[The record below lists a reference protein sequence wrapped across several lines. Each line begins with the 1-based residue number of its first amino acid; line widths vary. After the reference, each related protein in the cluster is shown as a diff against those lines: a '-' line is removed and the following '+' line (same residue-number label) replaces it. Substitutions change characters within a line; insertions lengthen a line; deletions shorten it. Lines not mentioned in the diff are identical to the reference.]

1 MATDTIKEKAN
12 ALGEFGRRPNDCCAH
27 APFKCTLS
35 TSQVQGLMRRML
47 NHLINFE
54 PEVHAHSGDFVP
66 MDKTDPA
73 DAVDGMAKT
82 VDWLK
87 ELGAVDTDTLVNESQ
102 SQAAR
107 TAFTN
112 IVTAKPAEMT
122 HTSLANIKTPEAV
135 QKLVGMLSAYDWEFV
150 QQAKEI
156 RGYTVAKLVE
166 ETEHPNANIRL
177 KALGLLGKVTEVG
190 LFTEKIEIKKTE
202 LSDVELEMR
211 IKEKLNRFMGVI
223 DVVDISEE
231 DTDEA

>member
-1 MATDTIKEKAN
+1 MATETIKEKAN
-12 ALGEFGRRPNDCCAH
+12 TQHCCA
-27 APFKCTLS
+27 PTQFECTLS

-47 NHLINFE
+47 DHLINFE
-54 PEVHAHSGDFVP
+54 PEVSAHPGNFVP

-73 DAVDGMAKT
+73 DAVDGMVKT

-150 QQAKEI
+150 QQAKQI

-166 ETEHPNANIRL
+166 ETEHPNANVRL
-177 KALGLLGKVTEVG
+177 KALVALGKVTEVG
-190 LFTEKIEIKKTE
+190 LFTEKIEVKKTE
-202 LSDVELEMR
+202 MSDVELETR

-223 DVVDISEE
+223 DVIDVTE
-231 DTDEA
+231 DQQDEA

>member
-1 MATDTIKEKAN
+1 
-12 ALGEFGRRPNDCCAH
+12 
-27 APFKCTLS
+27 
-35 TSQVQGLMRRML
+35 ML
-47 NHLINFE
+47 DHLINFE
-54 PEVHAHSGDFVP
+54 PEVSAHPGNFVP
-66 MDKTDPA
+66 MEKTNPS

-107 TAFTN
+107 TAFAN

-122 HTSLANIKTPEAV
+122 HTSLANVKTPEAV
-135 QKLVGMLSAYDWEFV
+135 QRLVGMLSAYDWEFV
-150 QQAKEI
+150 QQAKQI

-190 LFTEKIEIKKTE
+190 LFTEKIEVKKEEMSDTE
-202 LSDVELEMR
+202 LETR

-223 DVVDISEE
+223 DVVDVTSEDTEE
-231 DTDEA
+231 DKPEAKDDKDSDEA

>member
-1 MATDTIKEKAN
+1 
-12 ALGEFGRRPNDCCAH
+12 
-27 APFKCTLS
+27 
-35 TSQVQGLMRRML
+35 ML
-47 NHLINFE
+47 DHLINFE
-54 PEVHAHSGDFVP
+54 PEVQAHQGNFRP
-66 MDKTDPA
+66 MEKTDPA
-73 DAVDGMAKT
+73 DVVDGMAKT

-122 HTSLANIKTPEAV
+122 HTSLANVKTPEAV
-135 QKLVGMLSAYDWEFV
+135 QRLVGMLSAYDWEFV
-150 QQAKEI
+150 QQAKQI

-177 KALGLLGKVTEVG
+177 KALVALGKVTEVG
-190 LFTEKIEIKKTE
+190 LFTEKIEVKKE
-202 LSDVELEMR
+202 EMSDVELETR

-223 DVVDISEE
+223 DVVDVTSEDTEE
-231 DTDEA
+231 DKPEAKDDKDSDEA